1 MNTDRSNKAGKHWWS
16 TLDIDLKSDFLLF
29 DSFRVEGLKNFIIQ
43 DNKKIVEKVIKGIE
57 KIERKDNKLTQVRLR
72 FLVKNFREL
81 KDNKNYH
88 CLRTLLGTKARQSK
102 HVDVGRPHT
111 KTKNRD
117 LWTIPNLLLR
127 QSFFFSTRIASY
139 SHTKADKTS
148 YRNVAKRNIFVRQR
162 TKRESRK
169 RIHKTKGH
177 KNDMTSSKWLACPE

>member
-81 KDNKNYH
+81 KDNKKLSLFENFARYESQ
-88 CLRTLLGTKARQSK
+88 TKQTC
-102 HVDVGRPHT
+102 GCW
-111 KTKNRD
+111 KT
-117 LWTIPNLLLR
+117 P
-127 QSFFFSTRIASY
+127 
-139 SHTKADKTS
+139 
-148 YRNVAKRNIFVRQR
+148 
-162 TKRESRK
+162 
-169 RIHKTKGH
+169 H
-177 KNDMTSSKWLACPE
+177 KN